1 MDEIA
6 KGEIIFGEVTLTY
19 KQKNK
24 RQKKTLIDVVFA
36 RKYEGGYPKID
47 EKLYSGIVRKL
58 DKKNNPLISEM
69 EVVDVKVKAR
79 TGYIST
85 SKGFS
90 YATKS
95 GEKRNNITGAYE

>member
-6 KGEIIFGEVTLTY
+6 KGEIIFGDVTLTY
-19 KQKNK
+19 KQKNAQK
-24 RQKKTLIDVVFA
+24 KKTLMDTVFA
-36 RKYEGGYPKID
+36 RKYEGSYPKID

-79 TGYIST
+79 TGFIST

-95 GEKRNNITGAYE
+95 SEKRNNITGAYE